1 DTAKNANSA
10 PRNPGNASPKQVKEF
25 NEAVNSS
32 TTSND
37 ASKGKHSS
45 LHSQDTSN
53 SHPIILASRPPINLG
68 HPIGKQGAP
77 LFQSKGAGSNAQV
90 AGSNAGQ
97 QVATLAKPGKPLD
110 VAQMEALNRRVQ
122 GFNVKGSPVDHQQL
136 KDAQKHFQDATDAL
150 KAGDYKKAEGELRAL
165 GFPLPAAGGQMS
177 KSAATSAIL
186 LG

>member
-1 DTAKNANSA
+1 MSIPGSTDTAKNANPA

-25 NEAVNSS
+25 NEAVNNS

-53 SHPIILASRPPINLG
+53 SHPIILASRPPSNNAGPSSAFLPYSG
-68 HPIGKQGAP
+68 HPIRKHGP
-77 LFQSKGAGSNAQV
+77 TLHQSQAAGS
-90 AGSNAGQ
+90 SAGQ

-136 KDAQKHFQDATDAL
+136 KDGQKHFQDATDAL
-150 KAGDYKKAEGELRAL
+150 KAGDYKKAEREL
-165 GFPLPAAGGQMS
+165 
-177 KSAATSAIL
+177 
-186 LG
+186 

>member
-1 DTAKNANSA
+1 
-10 PRNPGNASPKQVKEF
+10 
-25 NEAVNSS
+25 
-32 TTSND
+32 
-37 ASKGKHSS
+37 
-45 LHSQDTSN
+45 
-53 SHPIILASRPPINLG
+53 
-68 HPIGKQGAP
+68 GAP
-77 LFQSKGAGSNAQV
+77 LFQSTGAGSNAQV

-136 KDAQKHFQDATDAL
+136 KDGQKHFQDATDAL
-150 KAGDYKKAEGELRAL
+150 KAGDYKKAERELSAL

-186 LG
+186 LGTPRQAPPRGGWEMSHVSLGARRHPAPGRTKRLPAH